1 MQCATCG
8 HDDPRAFEVR
18 TATGVTAWFDSW
30 ECAIQ
35 RLAIACARC
44 GCKVIGHGVATE
56 DGTVYCCAH
65 CAGVAMPTAMGLT
78 ETSQMAEPTAAPS
91 RQDVDE
97 AAAESFPAS
106 DPPAYWAREGAPS
119 GD

>member
-1 MQCATCG
+1 VRCAQCG

-18 TATGVTAWFDSW
+18 TATGVTAWFDSF

-35 RLAIACARC
+35 RLAVACANC
-44 GCKVIGHGVATE
+44 GTKVIGHGLATD
-56 DGTVYCCAH
+56 DGLIYCCSH
-65 CAGVAMPTAMGLT
+65 CAGVDLDGRTGLI
-78 ETSQMAEPTAAPS
+78 ETSQPAAPDPAPS
-91 RQDVDE
+91 PTEVDA

-106 DPPAYWAREGAPS
+106 DAPAYWAREGAT